1 MPKGHNILPA
11 RIDFFVSRAGIVES
25 VQEFKIKLS
34 GNLFNWSD
42 SHVKTVWLHGAVF
55 TKSEIFAFF

>member
-25 VQEFKIKLS
+25 VQEFKINLS
-34 GNLFNWSD
+34 GNLFNWS
-42 SHVKTVWLHGAVF
+42 
-55 TKSEIFAFF
+55 